1 MGDSHKG
8 CLNLCAGRFSHC
20 CGPKHVEQSPYVRVS
35 FASASH
41 EELRQGMERLGVT
54 LRAAQAAQG
63 LAGSHASA
71 KAATADGTAS
81 LPAFAAA
88 AAAQP
93 AADSDSATSQGASLP
108 AAGQNGHA
116 SSAAQKPSGQSQGGM
131 ENGHTGDMANGY
143 SAGSASNGAGGNVPG
158 LRVDEDAGKGARRVN
173 PFPDGA
179 AKVELAPGSLGVT
192 ADALAPRLAKTL
204 DPRDS
209 AWKH

>member
-1 MGDSHKG
+1 M
-8 CLNLCAGRFSHC
+8 CAGRFSHC

-54 LRAAQAAQG
+54 LRAAQAAHSRAG
-63 LAGSHASA
+63 LAGSNASA
-71 KAATADGTAS
+71 KAAAGDTTDSLSAS
-81 LPAFAAA
+81 EAS

-93 AADSDSATSQGASLP
+93 IADSDSALGQGASI

-116 SSAAQKPSGQSQGGM
+116 SSAVSKPSEQSQGVLQ
-131 ENGHTGDMANGY
+131 NGHTGGMANGH
-143 SAGSASNGAGGNVPG
+143 STGSPSNGAAETLPG
-158 LRVDEDAGKGARRVN
+158 LRVNEGAGKGARQAN

-179 AKVELAPGSLGVT
+179 AKVELASGSLGVT

-209 AWKH
+209 AWTS